1 MLNKIDPETMMDR
14 RNKTD
19 TTHAIHIEHM
29 QSYCESTTTAAIPLL
44 LLLPLLDIAI
54 WMRCDS
60 SQIVLA
66 LVGTGHKEGGV
77 KESEER

>member
-29 QSYCESTTTAAIPLL
+29 QSYCESTTAAAIPLL
-44 LLLPLLDIAI
+44 LLDIAI

-60 SQIVLA
+60 SRIVLV

-77 KESEER
+77 KESEEQ